1 MKKGKKVEKEDGDA
15 NLNDYKTTRAPA
27 TMHSISS
34 ISSFQTEHV
43 NINQMRWEEM
53 RDEQWMASPR
63 TFT

>member
-43 NINQMRWEEM
+43 NINQMR
-53 RDEQWMASPR
+53 
-63 TFT
+63 